1 MAVSESE
8 RIWVSI
14 DRLTTSVG
22 KLRER
27 QAATETQLQNICT
40 FLHNHQKHKDRTN
53 LIVIAIIGVVLTGIN
68 IFV

>member
-22 KLRER
+22 KLREK
-27 QAATETQLQNICT
+27 QAATEAQLKNICA
-40 FLHNHQKHKDRTN
+40 FLHNHQKHKDRSN
-53 LIVIAIIGVVLTGIN
+53 IIIIAIIGVVLTGIN
-68 IFV
+68 IFI